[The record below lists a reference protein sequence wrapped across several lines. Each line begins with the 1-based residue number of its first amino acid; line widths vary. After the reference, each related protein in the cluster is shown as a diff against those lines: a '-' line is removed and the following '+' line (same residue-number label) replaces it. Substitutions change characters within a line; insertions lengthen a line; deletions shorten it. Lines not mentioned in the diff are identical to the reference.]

1 MPTNLRDQ
9 MNLQPK
15 QERITRTYTIDPV
28 LYRQVRQCVKE
39 DGRILSRIIE
49 KYLTR
54 YLEEYNEKNK

>member
-15 QERITRTYTIDPV
+15 QERITRTYTIEPV
-28 LYRQVRQCVKE
+28 LYKQVKQCANQ

-49 KYLTR
+49 NYLTR
-54 YLEEYNEKNK
+54 YVQSKT

>member
-28 LYRQVRQCVKE
+28 LYRQVRQCVNK

-49 KYLTR
+49 NYLTR
-54 YLEEYNEKNK
+54 YVQSKT

>member
-28 LYRQVRQCVKE
+28 LYRQVRHCVNK

-49 KYLTR
+49 DYLTR
-54 YLEEYNEKNK
+54 YVQSKT

>member
-1 MPTNLRDQ
+1 

>member
-28 LYRQVRQCVKE
+28 LYKQVRQCVNK

-49 KYLTR
+49 NYLTK
-54 YLEEYNEKNK
+54 YVQSKT

>member
-28 LYRQVRQCVKE
+28 LYKQVRQCVNE

-49 KYLTR
+49 NYLIR
-54 YLEEYNEKNK
+54 YVQSKT

>member
-28 LYRQVRQCVKE
+28 LYKQVRQCVNE

-49 KYLTR
+49 NYLTK
-54 YLEEYNEKNK
+54 YVQSKT

>member
-15 QERITRTYTIDPV
+15 QERITRTYTIESD
-28 LYRQVRQCVKE
+28 LYRQVKQCANQ

-49 KYLTR
+49 NALTR
-54 YLEEYNEKNK
+54 YVQSQT

>member
-15 QERITRTYTIDPV
+15 QERITRTYTIEPV
-28 LYRQVRQCVKE
+28 LYKQVKQCANQ

-49 KYLTR
+49 NYLIR
-54 YLEEYNEKNK
+54 YLQSKT